1 MKKGILLMAL
11 MLVMAVSASAQQLKF
26 GIEGGMNISSF
37 RSYYGYAWEKPN
49 GLTPGFQ
56 LGATVDW
63 NISKHWVLGSGLTF
77 MHIQNKMKTKDEAI
91 HANIRLNRLVAPLK
105 IGYEFAIGNDWKI
118 MPSLGMFA
126 SYNIGGTSS
135 MDYLYDGNGTIKHH
149 HWNSLDGCDGLPTGE
164 GSKYREMGMEPLR
177 HFTYGGIAGV
187 KATFKDHY
195 TISLNYMEEMKRLH
209 KTGLHT
215 YNYSLSV
222 GYKF

>member
-1 MKKGILLMAL
+1 MKRLMTLMAL
-11 MLVMAVSASAQQLKF
+11 MLCMVVATQAQKVRF

-37 RSYYGYAWEKPN
+37 RSYITHWERPN

-56 LGATVDW
+56 VGATVDW

-77 MHIQNKMKTKDEAI
+77 MHIQNKEKQGHVIDAT
-91 HANIRLNRLVAPLK
+91 IRLNRIVAPLK

-187 KATFKDHY
+187 RATFKDHY